1 MALATLVG
9 PNIEEGRRFIGML
22 AEAGIRV
29 AAALW
34 QWDGFLGGAKW
45 ELDLATPLVDEI
57 GTTEAYGKVREV
69 LSKAGDPPFLHL
81 FDINLFSPKA
91 WFIKD
96 LRREFRGRRDL
107 TLSKRMIGDHEVE
120 HGYLYFVK

>member
-1 MALATLVG
+1 
-9 PNIEEGRRFIGML
+9 ML

-34 QWDGFLGGAKW
+34 QWDGFLGGKVGTRSC
-45 ELDLATPLVDEI
+45 DTLVDEI

-81 FDINLFSPKA
+81 FDINLFYSEGVVHQGSA
-91 WFIKD
+91 A
-96 LRREFRGRRDL
+96 RVSR
-107 TLSKRMIGDHEVE
+107 
-120 HGYLYFVK
+120 